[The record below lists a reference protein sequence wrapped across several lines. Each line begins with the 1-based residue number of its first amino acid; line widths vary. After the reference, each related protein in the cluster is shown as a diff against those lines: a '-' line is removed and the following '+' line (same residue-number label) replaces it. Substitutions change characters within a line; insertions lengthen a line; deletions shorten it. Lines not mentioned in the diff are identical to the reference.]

1 MSPEAQL
8 AQDAHFAYFA
18 DGALVP
24 RERFYALACDPAR
37 SAVVEACAGA
47 GKTWMLVSR
56 ILRALLAGA
65 APQEIV
71 AITFT
76 RKAAGEMRERLL
88 EWLAEF
94 AAATEAGRVA
104 ALVARGMNTVDA
116 QAAAPRLAT
125 LQDELLRG
133 GRPVEIRTFHGWFSQ
148 LLRAAPLDLLRAEG
162 LSAELQLIEDEAELM
177 PQLWRRFHARVLAE
191 PELVEAHRRL
201 TEKRGRHNLRE
212 WLLAAFG
219 KRVELR
225 LAARSGALQ
234 GSMPDV
240 PEPLAGLA
248 RLRPLLA
255 ALAPQLGRS
264 KNIKP
269 REAAAGIAQAL
280 GLADAQA
287 YPALRAALFT
297 KAGTAKKGLGDLPGL
312 AEAVAGLEQ
321 IADAL
326 AQHEAA
332 VEHGQMVALSLA
344 LIAAFEA
351 LKRERGLVDMND
363 LERGA
368 LALLSQPELA
378 GWVQQRL
385 DSRVRHLLIDE
396 FQDTSPLQWQALHG
410 WLGAYAGAGGSQIS
424 VFIVGDPKQ
433 SIYRFRRAEPRVFAA
448 AGEFVCEGLAGVSL
462 ACDHTRRNAPEV
474 LAAVNAAF
482 AAVSGFRAHTTEQAP
497 DPAAGLFALDGEA
510 ATAEADA
517 PDEPEEHLG
526 WRPSLT
532 QARHE
537 PELARRAAECQR
549 VTGAIRTLLAEG
561 LRPRDIFVLA
571 RKREPLRQLADAL
584 LAAGIAHVAPE
595 DNRLADLPD
604 AQDLIA
610 LLDALASPGHALSLA
625 RALRSPLFGVD
636 EADLLQLAEA
646 AGGVAWLGEPD
657 PDPAERRNWWEA
669 LEAIAQPSPA
679 LARARGL
686 LLGWRDLARRCTPH
700 ELLDRI
706 VHEGGLIER
715 LLAVAPPAEGPHRVR
730 TVNAMLE
737 AALALDGGRFA
748 ELYGFVRALKARS
761 PRLAAMPGDDA
772 VQLLTVHGAKGLEA
786 DVVFLL
792 DADALPSR
800 AETLS
805 LACDWPVDAPAP
817 ARLAFLAS
825 ESRPPPALAGLVDA
839 ERLLREREEMNA
851 LYVAM
856 TRARRRL
863 VLSRT
868 PPRRG
873 APEGSW
879 WARLVG
885 LARPLEGQAAGTV
898 GDLPVQPPAPV
909 TWLPLPHWQAPPA
922 PAPTGAAEDAEQARL
937 GEALHRTLEWASA
950 PGQTQALA
958 RLAEAAGQAFAL
970 DAAARERVRAS
981 AEAILAS
988 PACQPF
994 FDSARLRWAGNEV
1007 AVDAGGE
1014 DRRIDRL
1021 VQLDDGVWW
1030 VLDYKLGAAPE
1041 HEPAYREQLRGYVDA
1056 VRALQ
1061 PGEPVRAALI
1071 SGTGRFIEV

>member
-1 MSPEAQL
+1 MSY
-8 AQDAHFAYFA
+8 AYYA

-65 APQEIV
+65 QPQEIV

-94 AAATEAGRVA
+94 AAASDAKRVA
-104 ALVARGMNTVDA
+104 ELIARGMSETEA
-116 QAAAPRLAT
+116 RAAAPRLAV

-133 GRPVEIRTFHGWFSQ
+133 GRQVEIRTFHGWFSQ
-148 LLRAAPLDLLRAEG
+148 LLRAAPLAVLQAEG

-177 PQLWRRFHARVLAE
+177 PQLWRRFHARVLADA
-191 PELVEAHRRL
+191 ELAEAFQAL
-201 TEKRGRHNLRE
+201 TETRGRHNLRE
-212 WLLAAFG
+212 WLLAAFN

-225 LAARSGALQ
+225 LAARAGVLA
-234 GSMPDV
+234 GSLPDV
-240 PEPLAGLA
+240 PEPLAALA
-248 RLRPLLA
+248 SWRTSLA
-255 ALAPQLGRS
+255 ALAVQLGSAKGVKARDAATG
-264 KNIKP
+264 IEQALALAD
-269 REAAAGIAQAL
+269 EAAF
-280 GLADAQA
+280 
-287 YPALRAALFT
+287 PALWTALFT
-297 KAGTAKKGLGDLPGL
+297 KAGTAKKGLGDSPAQL
-312 AEAVAGLEQ
+312 AACAALEA
-321 IADAL
+321 IAADI
-326 AQHEAA
+326 AQHEGAQEHARMAA
-332 VEHGQMVALSLA
+332 LAEVLVAE
-344 LIAAFEA
+344 FET

-368 LALLSQPELA
+368 LALLSKPELA
-378 GWVQQRL
+378 GWVQQKL
-385 DSRVRHLLIDE
+385 DARVRHLLIDE

-410 WLGAYAGAGGSQIS
+410 WLGAYAGAGGGQIS

-448 AGEFVCEGLAGVSL
+448 AGEFVRDGLAGVTL

-482 AAVSGFRAHTTEQAP
+482 NAQMPGFRPHTTEQGAEE
-497 DPAAGLFALDGEA
+497 AAGLFTLDGPLAVEEA
-510 ATAEADA
+510 SESD
-517 PDEPEEHLG
+517 PDY

-532 QARHE
+532 VPRVEAE
-537 PELARRAAECQR
+537 IARRAPECER
-549 VTGAIRTLLAEG
+549 VAHAIRALLDEG

-571 RKREPLRQLADAL
+571 RKRVPLRQMAQAL
-584 LAAGIAHVAPE
+584 LAAGIPHVAPE

-610 LLDALASPGHALSLA
+610 LLDTLASPGHALSLA

-646 AGGVAWLGEPD
+646 AGTAAWLGAPQR
-657 PDPAERRNWWEA
+657 ERRGWWDA
-669 LEAIAQPSPA
+669 LSDLADPSPA
-679 LARARGL
+679 LARARTL
-686 LLGWRDLARRCTPH
+686 LLAWRTAASRCTPH

-706 VHEGGLIER
+706 VSEGDLLPR
-715 LLAVAPPAEGPHRVR
+715 LLAAAPPSEAANRLR
-730 TVNAMLE
+730 TVNALLQ
-737 AALALDGGRFA
+737 AALELDGGRFA

-761 PRLAAMPGDDA
+761 PKLAPAPADDA

-786 DVVFLL
+786 EVVILL
-792 DADALPSR
+792 DADAAPPR

-805 LACDWPVDAPAP
+805 LACDWPVDAAAP
-817 ARLAFLAS
+817 ARLAFLVS
-825 ESRPPPALAGLVDA
+825 ERRPPPALVDLIA
-839 ERLLREREEMNA
+839 DETALREREELNA

-863 VLSRT
+863 IVSRT

-873 APEGSW
+873 ASDASW
-879 WARLVG
+879 WARLSPLGQPLV
-885 LARPLEGQAAGTV
+885 LAEQ
-898 GDLPVQPPAPV
+898 GDDTALA
-909 TWLPLPHWQAPPA
+909 LPLPTHLPLPTWHAPPV
-922 PAPTGAAEDAEQARL
+922 PVRGGAADDAAQANL
-937 GEALHRTLEWASA
+937 GEALHRVLEWASA
-950 PGQTQALA
+950 AGQVLPLDMLVASS
-958 RLAEAAGQAFAL
+958 GQAFAL
-970 DAAARERVRAS
+970 DAAARLRLAAA
-981 AEAILAS
+981 AEAILRS
-988 PACQPF
+988 PDCRPF
-994 FDSARLRWAGNEV
+994 FDPARLRWAGNEV
-1007 AVDAGGE
+1007 AINATGE

-1030 VLDYKLGAAPE
+1030 VLDYKLGATPE
-1041 HEPAYREQLRGYVDA
+1041 REQAYIEQMRSYVA
-1056 VRALQ
+1056 AIQALQ

-1071 SGTGRFIEV
+1071 SGAGRLIPVG

>member
-1 MSPEAQL
+1 MS
-8 AQDAHFAYFA
+8 HAYYA

-94 AAATEAGRVA
+94 AAASAGRRIA
-104 ALVARGMNTVDA
+104 ELVARGMSEADA
-116 QAAAPRLAT
+116 AAAAPRLAA
-125 LQDELLRG
+125 LQDDLLRG

-148 LLRAAPLDLLRAEG
+148 LLRAAPLAVLQAEG
-162 LSAELQLIEDEAELM
+162 LSADLQLIEDESELI
-177 PQLWRRFHARVLAE
+177 PQLWRRFHARVLADA
-191 PELVEAHRRL
+191 ELAAAFQAL
-201 TEKRGRHNLRE
+201 TETRGRHNLRE

-225 LAARSGALQ
+225 LAARAGVLA

-240 PEPLAGLA
+240 AAPLQALA
-248 RLRPLLA
+248 ALRPNLA
-255 ALAPQLGRS
+255 ALAGQLGCAKGAKARD
-264 KNIKP
+264 
-269 REAAAGIAQAL
+269 AATGIEQAL
-280 GLADAQA
+280 ALADDGAF
-287 YPALRAALFT
+287 PALWAALFT
-297 KAGTAKKGLGDLPGL
+297 KTGTAKKGLGDSAAQLDACAALG
-312 AEAVAGLEQ
+312 G
-321 IADAL
+321 IAADI

-332 VEHGQMVALSLA
+332 VEHARMARLA
-344 LIAAFEA
+344 EVLVGEFEA

-368 LALLSQPELA
+368 LALLSRPELA

-385 DSRVRHLLIDE
+385 DARVRHLLIDE

-410 WLGAYAGAGGSQIS
+410 WLSAYAGAGASEIS

-448 AGEFVCEGLAGVSL
+448 AGEFVREGLGGVAL

-482 AAVSGFRAHTTEQAP
+482 EGQMPGFRPHTTEQGA
-497 DPAAGLFALDGEA
+497 DAAAGLFSLDGDL
-510 ATAEADA
+510 AEADA
-517 PDEPEEHLG
+517 AEARDPDR

-532 QARHE
+532 EAKVE
-537 PELARRAAECQR
+537 AEVARRAPECVR
-549 VTGAIRTLLAEG
+549 VARVIRMQLAAG
-561 LRPRDIFVLA
+561 LRPRDVFVLA
-571 RKREPLRQLADAL
+571 RKREPLRQMAEAL
-584 LAAGIAHVAPE
+584 LAASIPHVAPE

-636 EADLLQLAEA
+636 ETDLLQLAQA
-646 AGGVAWLGEPD
+646 AGSAAWLGR
-657 PDPAERRNWWEA
+657 PAPRERRSWWDA
-669 LEAIAQPSPA
+669 LADIADPSPA
-679 LARARGL
+679 LARARAL
-686 LLGWRDLARRCTPH
+686 LLAWREAAMRCTPH

-706 VHEGGLIER
+706 VHEGELLPRLI
-715 LLAVAPPAEGPHRVR
+715 ASAPPSEAPNRLR
-730 TVNAMLE
+730 TVNALLQ
-737 AALALDGGRFA
+737 AALELDGGRFA

-761 PRLAAMPGDDA
+761 PKLAPAPADDA

-786 DVVFLL
+786 EVVILL
-792 DADALPSR
+792 DADAAPPR

-805 LACDWPVDAPAP
+805 LACDWPVTSPAP
-817 ARLAFLAS
+817 ARLAFLVS
-825 ESRPPPALAGLVDA
+825 ERRPPPALKPLIEA
-839 ERLLREREEMNA
+839 EQLLREREELNA

-863 VLSRT
+863 VVSRT

-873 APEGSW
+873 ASDTSW
-879 WARLVG
+879 WARLAP
-885 LARPLEGQAAGTV
+885 LARPLELAATADEPPLV
-898 GDLPVQPPAPV
+898 LPAPV
-909 TWLPLPHWQAPPA
+909 HLPLPLWQPPPA
-922 PAPTGAAEDAEQARL
+922 VPTRAGEADDVAQANL
-937 GEALHRTLEWASA
+937 GEALHRVLEWASA
-950 PGQTQALA
+950 AGQTQPLSVLVASS
-958 RLAEAAGQAFAL
+958 GQAFGL
-970 DAAARERVRAS
+970 DAAARERLA
-981 AEAILAS
+981 AAADAILQS
-988 PACQPF
+988 PDCRPF
-994 FDSARLRWAGNEV
+994 FDPARLRWAGNEV
-1007 AVDAGGE
+1007 AINAGGE
-1014 DRRIDRL
+1014 ERRIDRL
-1021 VQLDDGVWW
+1021 VLLDDGAWW
-1030 VLDYKLGAAPE
+1030 VLDYKLGATPE
-1041 HEPAYREQLRGYVDA
+1041 REPAYIEQMRSYVAA
-1056 VRALQ
+1056 VQNLQ
-1061 PGEPVRAALI
+1061 PGEPVKAALI
-1071 SGTGRFIEV
+1071 SGTGRFIPVS